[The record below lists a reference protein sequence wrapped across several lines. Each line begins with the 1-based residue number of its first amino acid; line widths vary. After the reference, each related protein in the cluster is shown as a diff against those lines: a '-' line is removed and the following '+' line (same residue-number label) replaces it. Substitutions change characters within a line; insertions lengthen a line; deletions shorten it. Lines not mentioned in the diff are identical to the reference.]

1 MKFIYY
7 GAPLVQVNREVQ
19 RFRVHHQNPIDHL
32 FHLIQEVQQVHDFP
46 M

>member
-1 MKFIYY
+1 MNIFNIENSDLKVSNGNVI
-7 GAPLVQVNREVQ
+7 L
-19 RFRVHHQNPIDHL
+19 PIDHL